1 MGTRRRVMLRVRP
14 PVPFGE
20 VTLVPTAMTGR
31 PEAVMGRAMA
41 ADLIDTESL
50 IAMPGSPRPALW
62 APLSARLAA
71 LGGIMERRRRST

>member
-1 MGTRRRVMLRVRP
+1 
-14 PVPFGE
+14 
-20 VTLVPTAMTGR
+20 MTGR